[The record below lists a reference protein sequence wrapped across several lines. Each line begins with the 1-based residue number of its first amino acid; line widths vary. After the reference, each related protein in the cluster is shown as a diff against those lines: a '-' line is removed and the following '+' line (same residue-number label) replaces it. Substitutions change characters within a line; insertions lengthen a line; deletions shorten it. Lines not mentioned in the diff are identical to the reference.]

1 MNAQKNISAQEALV
15 AAFKQGVTNFMY
27 TRGDN
32 RLVPTDDEISNAAA
46 KVLQQEEKDGK
57 LRELARDEILEI
69 DCRMFGEYRDKYYP
83 PVKEC
88 PVFLTKYSWTGGS
101 RYLDD
106 EDMTLEDCLRHSLL
120 SSYEDWYRERRTAI
134 SYELDRNLTHEQIKR
149 FERDFANL
157 RASGTLHPRKHEEI
171 KITTCLDDGNL
182 LVETMKWDGTLVTE
196 EVKPGNN

>member
-15 AAFKQGVTNFMY
+15 SAFKQGVTNFLY

-46 KVLQQEEKDGK
+46 KVLQQEEKDGN
-57 LRELARDEILEI
+57 LRELARDAILEI

-88 PVFLTKYSWTGGS
+88 PVFLQNYSWTGGS
-101 RYLDD
+101 TYLDD
-106 EDMTLEDCLRHSLL
+106 DEMTLEDCLRHSLL
-120 SSYEDWYRERRTAI
+120 STYEEWYRSKRTAVA
-134 SYELDRNLTHEQIKR
+134 YELDRNLTQEQLKR

-157 RASGTLHPRKHEEI
+157 RASGTLHPHKHEEI
-171 KITTCLDDGNL
+171 KITTCLDDGSL
-182 LVETMKWDGTLVTE
+182 LVETMKWDGNLVTE